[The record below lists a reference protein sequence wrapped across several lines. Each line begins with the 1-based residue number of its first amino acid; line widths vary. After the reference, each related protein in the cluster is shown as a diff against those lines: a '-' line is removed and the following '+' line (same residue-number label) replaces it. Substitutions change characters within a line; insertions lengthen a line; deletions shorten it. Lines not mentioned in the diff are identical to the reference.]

1 MYDMF
6 VHSNPTFALHLYIG
20 LVKDGGSRQRGTAE
34 ENLMSFITQQSD
46 VDHQSQSIEEL
57 QLSSKI
63 DVIGR

>member
-1 MYDMF
+1 MAFY
-6 VHSNPTFALHLYIG
+6 LG
-20 LVKDGGSRQRGTAE
+20 LVKDGGLRQRGTAE

-46 VDHQSQSIEEL
+46 VDQQSQSIEEL